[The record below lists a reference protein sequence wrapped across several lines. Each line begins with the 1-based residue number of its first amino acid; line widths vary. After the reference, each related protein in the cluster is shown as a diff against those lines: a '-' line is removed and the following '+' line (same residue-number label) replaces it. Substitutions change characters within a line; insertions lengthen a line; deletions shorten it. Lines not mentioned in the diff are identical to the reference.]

1 MSGGGV
7 LVDAV
12 PPPTGFSSGGSSSVV
27 MSGYAPDSSVGAF
40 LFSDPVSL
48 GTLPVGSDGSA
59 RGKIVIPANIS
70 PGQHTLQFTGW
81 NTSGEPVVLSAGIT
95 VKPQVKRVV
104 QAVPFKQGSATLN
117 AAGRAAVVRAV
128 SSSAA
133 LAGSVRTTVSYVD
146 AGTSSMAKL
155 AKSRAQVVARALA
168 VRGLRASITP
178 VRSSAATRAGLR
190 PSTVVITSTG

>member
-1 MSGGGV
+1 M
-7 LVDAV
+7 AV
-12 PPPTGFSSGGSSSVV
+12 
-27 MSGYAPDSSVGAF
+27 SGYAPDSSVGAF

-48 GTLPVGSDGSA
+48 GTLPVGADGAA
-59 RGKIVIPANIS
+59 RGRIVIPANVS

-81 NTSGEPVVLSAGIT
+81 NANGEPVVLSAGIT

-117 AAGRAAVVRAV
+117 AAGRAAVTRAV
-128 SSSAA
+128 SSSTA
-133 LAGSVRTTVSYVD
+133 LAGSVQTTVSYVD

-155 AKSRAQVVARALA
+155 AKSRAQVVARALT

-178 VRSSAATRAGLR
+178 VGLSGATRAGIR
-190 PSTVVITSTG
+190 PGSIVITSTG